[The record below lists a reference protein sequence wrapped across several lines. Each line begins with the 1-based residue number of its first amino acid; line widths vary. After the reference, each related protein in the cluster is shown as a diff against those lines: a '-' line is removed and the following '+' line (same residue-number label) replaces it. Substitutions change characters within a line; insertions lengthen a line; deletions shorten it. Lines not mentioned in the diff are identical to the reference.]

1 MKLNQ
6 TILAA
11 ALALAVAG
19 PASAAIVDM
28 NSGSSNLVLSIWD
41 TTTATS
47 YVRDLGINM
56 SSFMA
61 GVTGTSTATLVAN
74 ASGFSTAPIAAD
86 TTFTNWLAN
95 STGLVGG
102 AAVNLLTT
110 SWSITA
116 GDQIGLATGFGLRNY
131 LTTTSSAA
139 PTVTTLNLT
148 NGGAAAQTMFGAWSG
163 AMGKTATSAIGSG
176 STYAGAALAAGGNW
190 GSKWTFGT
198 GAKIGSSMDFLYMTP
213 GTSGVVAAS
222 VAKFNG
228 GVGGTNSAWTLA
240 SNGTL
245 SFANGAPV
253 AAVPEPGEWA
263 LMLSGFG
270 LIGFIATRRRNSKN
284 NMIVA

>member
-11 ALALAVAG
+11 TLALAVAG
-19 PASAAIVDM
+19 PASAAVVDM
-28 NSGSSNLVLSIWD
+28 STGSSNLVLSIWD
-41 TTTATS
+41 TTTSTT

-61 GVTGTSTATLVAN
+61 GVTGTSAATVVAN
-74 ASGFSTAPIAAD
+74 ASGFSTAPIVAD
-86 TTFTNWLAN
+86 ATFN
-95 STGLVGG
+95 SWITGL
-102 AAVNLLTT
+102 NLTT
-110 SWSITA
+110 ISWSITA
-116 GDQIGLATGFGLRNY
+116 GDTLGAKGGFGLQNFLSTVGSTGAS
-131 LTTTSSAA
+131 LTTPSANI
-139 PTVTTLNLT
+139 TG
-148 NGGAAAQTMFGAWSG
+148 GGAAAQTSFAAWN
-163 AMGKTATSAIGSG
+163 TVT
-176 STYAGAALAAGGNW
+176 TNAGGNSAVVSGNPAASNW
-190 GSKWTFGT
+190 TNKWNFGT
-198 GAKIGSSMDFLYMTP
+198 SDLIGKSMDFVYMTP
-213 GTSGVVAAS
+213 GAS
-222 VAKFNG
+222 ATVGNGTVTKFNG
-228 GVGGTNSAWTLA
+228 GLGGTNSSWTLA

>member
-11 ALALAVAG
+11 TLALAVAG
-19 PASAAIVDM
+19 PASAAVVDM
-28 NSGSSNLVLSIWD
+28 STGSSNLVLSIWD
-41 TTTATS
+41 TTTSTT

-61 GVTGTSTATLVAN
+61 GVTGTSAATVVAN

-102 AAVNLLTT
+102 AAVNLATT

-116 GDQIGLATGFGLRNY
+116 GDNVGLATGFGLQNF
-131 LTTTSSAA
+131 LTTSNAA
-139 PTVTTLNLT
+139 KPTVSTLNLT
-148 NGGAAAQTMFGAWSG
+148 NGGLSAQTSFNAWN
-163 AMGKTATSAIGSG
+163 TIT
-176 STYAGAALAAGGNW
+176 TNAGGSSAVVQGPLAISGGPHTNW
-190 GSKWTFGT
+190 ANKWTFGT
-198 GAKIGSSMDFLYMTP
+198 SAAIGTSMNFLYMTP
-213 GTSGVVAAS
+213 GATNVAAAS

-228 GVGGTNSAWTLA
+228 GVGGTNSTWTLA